1 MFLQKELKWCR
12 NGEHMSESLFDKY
25 GGVETLTPLVKE
37 FYKRIMATP
46 NLARYFINTD
56 MEVLIRHQIQFI
68 AVVMGKPAAFYE
80 GMDMEEHINSNISDR
95 SFEDVIDVL
104 EETLKDFQVEE
115 SDIIEILDKA
125 KS

>member
-1 MFLQKELKWCR
+1 MGKY
-12 NGEHMSESLFDKY
+12 MSETLFHKY
-25 GGVETLTPLVKE
+25 GGVETLTPLVRE

-56 MEVLIRHQIQFI
+56 MEVLIRHQVDFV

-80 GMDMEEHINSNISDR
+80 GMDMEAAHANSNISDR

-104 EETLKDFQVEE
+104 EETLKDFGVEE
-115 SDIIEILDKA
+115 LDVIEIIDKA
-125 KS
+125 KSLKKQIVS

>member
-1 MFLQKELKWCR
+1 
-12 NGEHMSESLFDKY
+12 MSESLFDKY
-25 GGVETLTPLVKE
+25 GGVETLKPLVRE

-56 MEVLIRHQIQFI
+56 MEVLIRHQVQFI

-80 GMDMEEHINSNISDR
+80 GMDMEVAHANSNISDR

-104 EETLKDFQVEE
+104 EQSLRDFEVEE
-115 SDIIEILDKA
+115 SDIIEIIGNARSLK
-125 KS
+125 KQIVS

>member
-1 MFLQKELKWCR
+1 M
-12 NGEHMSESLFDKY
+12 GEHIIESLFAKY
-25 GGVETLTPLVKE
+25 GGVETLTLLVRE

-56 MEVLIRHQIQFI
+56 MEVLIRHQVQFI

-80 GMDMEEHINSNISDR
+80 GMDMETAHKNSNISDR

-104 EETLKDFQVEE
+104 EETLRDFEVEE
-115 SDIIEILDKA
+115 LDIIEITDKA
-125 KS
+125 KSLKKQIVS